1 MPSRSKLALIEQQVA
16 IDYQKK
22 DLLKQ
27 ELDQI
32 FGAGRYRINGIR
44 LDYFHLSVPRKLQR
58 KEIDAINSR
67 MSHYKTQWEG
77 E

>member
-32 FGAGRYRINGIR
+32 FGAGRYRINGVDIQSSPVAVI
-44 LDYFHLSVPRKLQR
+44 L
-58 KEIDAINSR
+58 N
-67 MSHYKTQWEG
+67 
-77 E
+77 